1 MIRTTAG
8 GGSKARLID
17 ENEYDCVVD
26 LFLTTHDNRTTVIAK
41 KLKLR
46 VDVVSLI
53 LDEYLSRRRV
63 GYFQIKDMSIYDN

>member
-26 LFLTTHDNRTTVIAK
+26 LFLTTHDNRTSVIAK
-41 KLKLR
+41 KLKLKWHT
-46 VDVVSLI
+46 VSLI
-53 LDEYLSRRRV
+53 INEYLSRRKV
-63 GYFQIKDMSIYDN
+63 GYFNIKDIEP